1 MLPLTTEDIVDLNQL
16 YFDHQIL
23 LMKAHKAR
31 SPGGRRGFEAAA
43 SCVAGRIGG
52 LQGTL
57 GAAAAPAWRALAA
70 LDGCRASALA
80 APAL

>member
-1 MLPLTTEDIVDLNQL
+1 VDLNQL

-23 LMKAHKAR
+23 LMKAHKAP

-43 SCVAGRIGG
+43 SCVAGRIGSV
-52 LQGTL
+52 QGTL

-70 LDGCRASALA
+70 LDQCRAFAPTAQAL
-80 APAL
+80 